1 MTNLQ
6 ENAKLQH
13 GIISFLLRWHLLKTK
28 YLVKTVDE
36 DVEKGN
42 LCIPFGANVNW
53 YALQGKQY
61 VGSSKKLKLICDP
74 VISKE
79 LKSEF

>member
-42 LCIPFGANVNW
+42 LCIPFGANLNW
-53 YALQGKQY
+53 YAL
-61 VGSSKKLKLICDP
+61 
-74 VISKE
+74 
-79 LKSEF
+79 